1 VTFKPTHSLEKL
13 APTLKCDCEIA
24 KASLLVDFEGD
35 CENEQGN
42 TVELKKYKC
51 SSDLSRDEVDKACTS
66 LPEFDCT
73 NQSTDLDEDKLTTDK
88 NTFKQGVDINTK
100 PDENNNKI
108 TNKNRPSEVQN
119 NPNTKLPIKEAG
131 NNNKIESSA
140 VSVVVSRM
148 NSFAT
153 LSFTLI
159 VSSML
164 TIF

>member
-51 SSDLSRDEVDKACTS
+51 SSDLSRDDVDKACAS
-66 LPEFDCT
+66 LPEFDCA
-73 NQSTDLDEDKLTTDK
+73 NQSTDDDDDKLTTGK

-100 PDENNNKI
+100 PDDNKI

-131 NNNKIESSA
+131 NNNKIESGA
-140 VSVVVSRM
+140 ASVVVSRL
-148 NSFAT
+148 NGFVT
-153 LSFTLI
+153 LSFALI

-164 TIF
+164 AIF